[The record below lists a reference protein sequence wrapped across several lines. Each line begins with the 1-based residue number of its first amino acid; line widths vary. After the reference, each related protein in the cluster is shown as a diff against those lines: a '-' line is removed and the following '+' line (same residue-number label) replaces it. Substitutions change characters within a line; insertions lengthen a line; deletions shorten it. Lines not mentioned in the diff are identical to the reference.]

1 MSPGATDKDVFLQ
14 LLLLLYL
21 LIYFNNKIKLNYK
34 RALKLKFER
43 ATVQLRTVHS

>member
-14 LLLLLYL
+14 LLNYL

-34 RALKLKFER
+34 RALKVKFER

>member
-14 LLLLLYL
+14 LLNYL
-21 LIYFNNKIKLNYK
+21 LIYFNNIKLNYK
-34 RALKLKFER
+34 RALKVKFER